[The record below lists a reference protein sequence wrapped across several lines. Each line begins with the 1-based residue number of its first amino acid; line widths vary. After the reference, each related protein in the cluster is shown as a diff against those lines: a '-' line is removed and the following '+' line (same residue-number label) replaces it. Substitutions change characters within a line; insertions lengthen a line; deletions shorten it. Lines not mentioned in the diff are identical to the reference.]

1 MHIILISMLI
11 VLGVA
16 LGISLLAS
24 MIVHRKTWEM

>member
-16 LGISLLAS
+16 LGISLLANT
-24 MIVHRKTWEM
+24 IINRKTWEM